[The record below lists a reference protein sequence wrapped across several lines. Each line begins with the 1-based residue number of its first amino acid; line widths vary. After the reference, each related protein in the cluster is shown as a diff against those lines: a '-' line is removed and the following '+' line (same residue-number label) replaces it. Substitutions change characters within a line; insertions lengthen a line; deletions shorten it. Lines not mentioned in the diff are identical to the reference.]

1 MKKLSALS
9 LLALGLCLIP
19 VVDAADPKA
28 TPQPAPKTSQPAS
41 TKAAPKTTTKAA
53 TKVDPKAA
61 PKVDPKAA
69 TKVDPKAT
77 KESPAAEKPLVGIL
91 ITRKDGNGF
100 LNLKVADGHFTIVF
114 LDKDKKETE
123 GDFARA
129 IIRYRKNL
137 TNNQYIL
144 TRAAD
149 GKSLRAGGTPVRRP
163 YILPALPVLLFKEG
177 KDEVAEAYTVQ
188 FNQPMAGDG
197 ELIPADEMTPEQ
209 LKKAAK

>member
-9 LLALGLCLIP
+9 LLALALCLIP
-19 VVDAADPKA
+19 AGNAADPKTA
-28 TPQPAPKTSQPAS
+28 PQTAPKSSQPAA
-41 TKAAPKTTTKAA
+41 TKATPKAAPKTA

-61 PKVDPKAA
+61 KVDPKAA
-69 TKVDPKAT
+69 AKADPKAT
-77 KESPAAEKPLVGIL
+77 KESAAAEKPIIGIL

-100 LNLKVADGHFTIVF
+100 LNLKVEDGHFTIAF
-114 LDKDKKETE
+114 LDKDKKEVE

-149 GKSLRAGGTPVRRP
+149 GKSLRAGGAPVRRP

-177 KDEVAEAYTVQ
+177 KEEVAEAYTVQ

-197 ELIPADEMTPEQ
+197 ELVPVDEMTPEQ